1 MSTHFNYRHLY
12 YFWVVAREG
21 GMARAAARLGIA
33 VQTVSTQVGEL
44 ERALGHSLLKPA
56 GRGLE
61 LTEAGQAALQ
71 QAEAIFELGQALPAL
86 VQDAAGSAGPRLQ
99 LGVGDGVPKLMV
111 QRLLQPLLATPQLR
125 LRCSEGGLET
135 MLSELALHRLDLVLA
150 DRPAAQP
157 PGGWGAGKASGKS
170 AGKSGARLHSQL
182 LQSSAL
188 AWYAAPALAARLR
201 QGFPQ
206 SLAQLP
212 VLLPLP
218 PSATRERLDTWLAER
233 GLAPPVAG
241 EFEDSALLKT
251 FGAAGMGVFAAPALL
266 HRELQAHYQ
275 VQRVAPCEGV
285 HEHCYAIACERKLP
299 HPLVQ
304 QLLATAQH
312 NAAHAAED

>member
-1 MSTHFNYRHLY
+1 MSTAFNYRHLY

-21 GMARAAARLGIA
+21 GMARAASRLGIA
-33 VQTVSTQVGEL
+33 VQTISTQVGEL

-86 VQDAAGSAGPRLQ
+86 VQDAAGDAGPRLQ

-135 MLSELALHRLDLVLA
+135 MLAELALHRLDLVLS
-150 DRPAAQP
+150 DRPAPLPAGARS
-157 PGGWGAGKASGKS
+157 GGKDAKG
-170 AGKSGARLHSQL
+170 GARLKSQL

-201 QGFPQ
+201 VGFPH
-206 SLAQLP
+206 SLAQVP

-218 PSATRERLDTWLAER
+218 ASATRERLDTWLAER

-251 FGAAGMGVFAAPALL
+251 FGAAGMGAFAAPELL
-266 HRELQAHYQ
+266 QQELLLRYQ

-285 HEHCYAIACERKLP
+285 HEHCWGISAERKLP

-312 NAAHAAED
+312 NAMHAEED